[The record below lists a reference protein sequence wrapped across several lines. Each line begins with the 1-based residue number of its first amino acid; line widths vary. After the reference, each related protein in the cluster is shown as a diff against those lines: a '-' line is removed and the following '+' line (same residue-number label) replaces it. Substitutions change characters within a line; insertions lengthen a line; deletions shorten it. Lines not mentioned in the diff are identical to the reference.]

1 MNKNGKIC
9 SKITSKNIPRG
20 EKEVGSRLKMER
32 EKFIS
37 LSLSLPHRMRRS
49 REQLYPRIKCSS
61 PQRIVQNAAWF
72 SFVG

>member
-9 SKITSKNIPRG
+9 SKITSKNIPQG

-37 LSLSLPHRMRRS
+37 LSLSRS
-49 REQLYPRIKCSS
+49 PIEWDVLANSS
-61 PQRIVQNAAWF
+61 IQE
-72 SFVG
+72 

>member
-9 SKITSKNIPRG
+9 SKITSKNIPQG

-37 LSLSLPHRMRRS
+37 LSLSRS
-49 REQLYPRIKCSS
+49 PIE
-61 PQRIVQNAAWF
+61 
-72 SFVG
+72 